1 MKREKKFFD
10 NERLIIIVGTTIFFI
25 LAISIG
31 IVMYMST
38 KKNLEISEKPSN
50 VIEEMQNEE
59 NTENASTSIGK
70 TVEEQAEQ
78 GTLIKENSEEN
89 ETANTN
95 TTNNASTSNTKNTA
109 NTSTTNTATSEA
121 NTNETNTT
129 NAQNAQNAQNEEQPK
144 EEPKNETTETQEQV
158 TETKQEVTFIKPTD
172 GEIIREFAKDNL
184 IYSETLK
191 EWITHTAVDIKADK
205 TSVIKSSA
213 DGIVKSIVNDPRYG
227 LTVIIEHDDG
237 YETVYSNLLTAEF
250 VVEGEEVSQGQTIG
264 TVGNTAS
271 FESSM
276 DCHLHFELLKDGEYL
291 DPTIYLK

>member
-10 NERLIIIVGTTIFFI
+10 NERLIIYVGTAIFFI
-25 LAISIG
+25 LAVSIG

-38 KKNLEISEKPSN
+38 KKDLEISERTSN
-50 VIEEMQNEE
+50 VTEETQKEE

-70 TVEEQAEQ
+70 TVEEQTEQ
-78 GTLIKENSEEN
+78 GTLIKEDSEEN

-95 TTNNASTSNTKNTA
+95 TTNNASTSNTENTT

-129 NAQNAQNAQNEEQPK
+129 NAQNAQNEEQPK

-172 GEIIREFAKDNL
+172 GEIIGEFAKDNL

-264 TVGNTAS
+264 TAGNTAS

-276 DCHLHFELLKDGEYL
+276 YCHLHFELLKDGESL

>member
-1 MKREKKFFD
+1 MKREKKFFE

-31 IVMYMST
+31 IVMHMST
-38 KKNLEISEKPSN
+38 KKDLEISERTSN
-50 VIEEMQNEE
+50 VTEETQKEE

-70 TVEEQAEQ
+70 TVEEQTEQ
-78 GTLIKENSEEN
+78 GTLIKEDSEEN

-95 TTNNASTSNTKNTA
+95 TTNNASTSNTENTA

-129 NAQNAQNAQNEEQPK
+129 NAQNAQNEEQPK

>member
-1 MKREKKFFD
+1 MKREKKFFE

-38 KKNLEISEKPSN
+38 KKNLEISERTSN
-50 VIEEMQNEE
+50 VTEETQNEE

-70 TVEEQAEQ
+70 TVEEQTEQ
-78 GTLIKENSEEN
+78 GTLIKEDSEEN

-95 TTNNASTSNTKNTA
+95 TTNNASTSNTENTT

-129 NAQNAQNAQNEEQPK
+129 NAQNEEQPK

-172 GEIIREFAKDNL
+172 GEIIGEFAKDNL

-264 TVGNTAS
+264 TAGNTAS
-271 FESSM
+271 FESGM

>member
-10 NERLIIIVGTTIFFI
+10 NERLIIYVGTAIFFI
-25 LAISIG
+25 LAVSIG

-38 KKNLEISEKPSN
+38 KKDLEISERTSN
-50 VIEEMQNEE
+50 VTEETQKEE
-59 NTENASTSIGK
+59 NTENASTIVSK
-70 TVEEQAEQ
+70 TVEEQTEQ
-78 GTLIKENSEEN
+78 GTLIKEDSEEN

-95 TTNNASTSNTKNTA
+95 TTNNASTSNTENTT
-109 NTSTTNTATSEA
+109 NTSTTNTDTSEA

-129 NAQNAQNAQNEEQPK
+129 NAQNEEQPK

-172 GEIIREFAKDNL
+172 GEIIGEFAKDNL

-264 TVGNTAS
+264 TAGNTAS

>member
-10 NERLIIIVGTTIFFI
+10 NERLIIYVGTAIFFI
-25 LAISIG
+25 LAVSIG

-38 KKNLEISEKPSN
+38 KKDLEISERTSN
-50 VIEEMQNEE
+50 VTEETQKEE

-70 TVEEQAEQ
+70 TVEEQTEQ
-78 GTLIKENSEEN
+78 GTLIKEDSEEN

-95 TTNNASTSNTKNTA
+95 TTNNASTSNTENTT

-129 NAQNAQNAQNEEQPK
+129 NTTNAQNEEQPK

-172 GEIIREFAKDNL
+172 GEIIGEFAKDNL

-264 TVGNTAS
+264 TAGNTAS

>member
-10 NERLIIIVGTTIFFI
+10 NERLIIYVGTAIFFI
-25 LAISIG
+25 LAVSIG

-38 KKNLEISEKPSN
+38 KKDLEISERTSN
-50 VIEEMQNEE
+50 VTEETQKEE

-70 TVEEQAEQ
+70 TVEEQTEQ
-78 GTLIKENSEEN
+78 GTLIKEDSEEN

-95 TTNNASTSNTKNTA
+95 TTNNASTSNTENTT

-129 NAQNAQNAQNEEQPK
+129 NAQNEEQ
-144 EEPKNETTETQEQV
+144 KNETTETQEQV

-172 GEIIREFAKDNL
+172 GEIIGEFAKDNL

-264 TVGNTAS
+264 TAGNTAS

>member
-10 NERLIIIVGTTIFFI
+10 NERLIIYVGTAIFFI
-25 LAISIG
+25 LAVSIG

-38 KKNLEISEKPSN
+38 KKDLEISERTSN
-50 VIEEMQNEE
+50 VTEETQKEE

-70 TVEEQAEQ
+70 TVEEQTEQ
-78 GTLIKENSEEN
+78 GTLIKEDSEEN

-95 TTNNASTSNTKNTA
+95 TTNNASTSNTENTT

-129 NAQNAQNAQNEEQPK
+129 NAQNAQNEEQPK

-172 GEIIREFAKDNL
+172 GEIIGEFAKDNL

-250 VVEGEEVSQGQTIG
+250 VVEGEEVSQGQTIV
-264 TVGNTAS
+264 TAGNTAS

>member
-10 NERLIIIVGTTIFFI
+10 NERLIIYVGTAIFFI
-25 LAISIG
+25 LAVSIG

-38 KKNLEISEKPSN
+38 KKDLEISERTSN
-50 VIEEMQNEE
+50 VTEEIQNEE

-70 TVEEQAEQ
+70 TVEEQTEQ
-78 GTLIKENSEEN
+78 GTLIKEDSEEN

-95 TTNNASTSNTKNTA
+95 STNNSSTSDTENTT

-129 NAQNAQNAQNEEQPK
+129 NAQNEEQPK

-172 GEIIREFAKDNL
+172 GEIIGEFAKDNL

-264 TVGNTAS
+264 TAGNTAS

>member
-1 MKREKKFFD
+1 MKREKKFFE

-38 KKNLEISEKPSN
+38 KKNLEISERTSN
-50 VIEEMQNEE
+50 VTEEIQNEE

-70 TVEEQAEQ
+70 TVEEQTEQ
-78 GTLIKENSEEN
+78 GTLIKEDSEEN

-95 TTNNASTSNTKNTA
+95 STNNSSTSDTENTT

-129 NAQNAQNAQNEEQPK
+129 NAQNEEQPK

-172 GEIIREFAKDNL
+172 GEIIGEFAKDNL

-264 TVGNTAS
+264 TAGNTAS
-271 FESSM
+271 FESGM

>member
-1 MKREKKFFD
+1 MKREKKFFE

-38 KKNLEISEKPSN
+38 KKDLEISERTSN
-50 VIEEMQNEE
+50 VTEETQKEE

-70 TVEEQAEQ
+70 TVEEQTEQ
-78 GTLIKENSEEN
+78 GTLIKEDSEEN

-95 TTNNASTSNTKNTA
+95 TTNNASTSNTENTT

-129 NAQNAQNAQNEEQPK
+129 NAQNAQNEEQPK

-172 GEIIREFAKDNL
+172 GEIIGEFAKDNL

>member
-10 NERLIIIVGTTIFFI
+10 NERLIIYVGTAIFFI
-25 LAISIG
+25 LAVSIG

-38 KKNLEISEKPSN
+38 KKDLEISERTSN
-50 VIEEMQNEE
+50 VTEEMQNEE

-70 TVEEQAEQ
+70 TVEEQTEQ
-78 GTLIKENSEEN
+78 GTLIKEDSEEN

-95 TTNNASTSNTKNTA
+95 TTNNASTSNTENTT

-121 NTNETNTT
+121 NTNET
-129 NAQNAQNAQNEEQPK
+129 NAQNAQNEEQPK

-172 GEIIREFAKDNL
+172 GEIIGEFAKDNL

-264 TVGNTAS
+264 TAGNTAS

>member
-10 NERLIIIVGTTIFFI
+10 NERLIIYVGTAIFFI
-25 LAISIG
+25 LAVSIG

-38 KKNLEISEKPSN
+38 KKDLEISEITSN
-50 VIEEMQNEE
+50 VTEETQKEE

-70 TVEEQAEQ
+70 TVEEQTEQ
-78 GTLIKENSEEN
+78 GTLIKEDSEEN

-95 TTNNASTSNTKNTA
+95 TTNNASTSNTENTT

-129 NAQNAQNAQNEEQPK
+129 NAQNAQNEEQPK

-172 GEIIREFAKDNL
+172 GEIIGEFAKDNL

-264 TVGNTAS
+264 TAGNTAS

>member
-10 NERLIIIVGTTIFFI
+10 NERLIIYVGTAIFFI
-25 LAISIG
+25 LAVSIG

-38 KKNLEISEKPSN
+38 KKDLEISERTSN
-50 VIEEMQNEE
+50 VTEETQKEE

-70 TVEEQAEQ
+70 TVEEQTEQ
-78 GTLIKENSEEN
+78 GTLIKEDSEEN

-95 TTNNASTSNTKNTA
+95 TTNNASTSNTENTT
-109 NTSTTNTATSEA
+109 NTSTTNTDTSEA

-129 NAQNAQNAQNEEQPK
+129 NAQNEEQPK

-172 GEIIREFAKDNL
+172 GEIIGEFAKDNL

-264 TVGNTAS
+264 TAGNTAS

>member
-10 NERLIIIVGTTIFFI
+10 NERLIIYVGTAIFFI
-25 LAISIG
+25 LAVSIG

-38 KKNLEISEKPSN
+38 KKNLEISERTSN
-50 VIEEMQNEE
+50 VTEEMQNEE

-70 TVEEQAEQ
+70 TVEEQTEQ
-78 GTLIKENSEEN
+78 GTLIKEDSEEN
-89 ETANTN
+89 ETANTTNNSNTSNTSN
-95 TTNNASTSNTKNTA
+95 TTNEAT

-129 NAQNAQNAQNEEQPK
+129 NAQNEEQPK

-172 GEIIREFAKDNL
+172 GEIIGEFAKDNL

-264 TVGNTAS
+264 TAGNTAS

>member
-1 MKREKKFFD
+1 MKREKKFFE

-38 KKNLEISEKPSN
+38 KKNLEISERTSN
-50 VIEEMQNEE
+50 VTEEIQNEE

-70 TVEEQAEQ
+70 TVEEQTEQ
-78 GTLIKENSEEN
+78 GTLIKEDSEEN

-95 TTNNASTSNTKNTA
+95 TTNNASTSNTENTT

-129 NAQNAQNAQNEEQPK
+129 NAQNAQNEEQPK

-172 GEIIREFAKDNL
+172 GEIIGEFAKDNL

-264 TVGNTAS
+264 TAGNTAS

>member
-10 NERLIIIVGTTIFFI
+10 NERLIIYVGTAIFFI
-25 LAISIG
+25 LAVSIG

-38 KKNLEISEKPSN
+38 KKDLEISERTSN
-50 VIEEMQNEE
+50 VTEETQKEE
-59 NTENASTSIGK
+59 NTENASTSLGK
-70 TVEEQAEQ
+70 TVEEQTEQ
-78 GTLIKENSEEN
+78 GTLIKEDSEEN

-95 TTNNASTSNTKNTA
+95 TTNNASTSNTENTT
-109 NTSTTNTATSEA
+109 NTSTTNTDTSEA

-129 NAQNAQNAQNEEQPK
+129 NAQNEEQPK

-172 GEIIREFAKDNL
+172 GEIIGEFAKDNL

-264 TVGNTAS
+264 TAGNTAS

>member
-1 MKREKKFFD
+1 MKREKKFFE
-10 NERLIIIVGTTIFFI
+10 NERLIIYVGTAIFFI
-25 LAISIG
+25 LAVSIG

-50 VIEEMQNEE
+50 VTEETQKEE

-95 TTNNASTSNTKNTA
+95 TTNNASTSNTENTT

-129 NAQNAQNAQNEEQPK
+129 NAQNAQNEEQPK

-172 GEIIREFAKDNL
+172 GEIIGEFAKDNL

-264 TVGNTAS
+264 TAGNTAS

>member
-1 MKREKKFFD
+1 MKREKKFFE

-38 KKNLEISEKPSN
+38 KKNLEISERTSN
-50 VIEEMQNEE
+50 VTEETQNEE

-70 TVEEQAEQ
+70 TVEEQTEQ
-78 GTLIKENSEEN
+78 GTLIKEDSEEN

-95 TTNNASTSNTKNTA
+95 STNNSSTSDTENTT

-129 NAQNAQNAQNEEQPK
+129 NAQNAQNEEQPK

-172 GEIIREFAKDNL
+172 GEIIGEFAKDNL

-191 EWITHTAVDIKADK
+191 EWITHTAVDIKADR

-227 LTVIIEHDDG
+227 LTDIIEHDVG
-237 YETVYSNLLTAEF
+237 YETVYPNLLSAEF

-264 TVGNTAS
+264 TAGNTAS

>member
-10 NERLIIIVGTTIFFI
+10 NERLIIYVGTAIFFI
-25 LAISIG
+25 LAVSIG

-38 KKNLEISEKPSN
+38 KKDLEISERTSN
-50 VIEEMQNEE
+50 VTEETQKEE

-70 TVEEQAEQ
+70 TVEEQTEQ
-78 GTLIKENSEEN
+78 GTLIKEDSEEN

-95 TTNNASTSNTKNTA
+95 TTNNASTSNTENTT
-109 NTSTTNTATSEA
+109 NTSTTNTDTSEA

-129 NAQNAQNAQNEEQPK
+129 NAQNAQNEEQPK

-172 GEIIREFAKDNL
+172 GEIIGEFAKDNL

-264 TVGNTAS
+264 TAGNTAS

>member
-1 MKREKKFFD
+1 MKREKKFFE

-38 KKNLEISEKPSN
+38 KKDLEISERTSN
-50 VIEEMQNEE
+50 VTEEIQNEE

-70 TVEEQAEQ
+70 TVEEQTEQ
-78 GTLIKENSEEN
+78 GTLIKEDSEEN

-95 TTNNASTSNTKNTA
+95 STNNSSTSDTENTT

-129 NAQNAQNAQNEEQPK
+129 NAQNEEQPK

-172 GEIIREFAKDNL
+172 GEIIGEFAKDNL

-250 VVEGEEVSQGQTIG
+250 VVDGEEVSQGQTIG
-264 TVGNTAS
+264 TAGNTAS

>member
-10 NERLIIIVGTTIFFI
+10 NERLIIYVGTAIFFI
-25 LAISIG
+25 LAVSIG

-38 KKNLEISEKPSN
+38 KKDLEISERTSN
-50 VIEEMQNEE
+50 VTEETQKEE

-70 TVEEQAEQ
+70 TVEEQTEQ
-78 GTLIKENSEEN
+78 GTLIKEDSEEN

-95 TTNNASTSNTKNTA
+95 TTNNASTSNTENTT
-109 NTSTTNTATSEA
+109 NTSTTNTATSEV

-129 NAQNAQNAQNEEQPK
+129 NAQNAQNEEQPK

-172 GEIIREFAKDNL
+172 GEIIGEFAKDNL

-264 TVGNTAS
+264 TAGNTAS

>member
-1 MKREKKFFD
+1 MKREKKFFE
-10 NERLIIIVGTTIFFI
+10 NEHLIIYVGTAIFFI
-25 LAISIG
+25 LAVSIG

-38 KKNLEISEKPSN
+38 KKDLEISERTSN
-50 VIEEMQNEE
+50 VTEETQKEE

-70 TVEEQAEQ
+70 TVEEQTEQ
-78 GTLIKENSEEN
+78 GTLIKEDSEEN

-95 TTNNASTSNTKNTA
+95 STNNSSTSDTENTT

-121 NTNETNTT
+121 NTNTTNTT
-129 NAQNAQNAQNEEQPK
+129 NAQNEEQPK

-172 GEIIREFAKDNL
+172 GEIIGEFAKDNL

-264 TVGNTAS
+264 TAGNTAS

>member
-10 NERLIIIVGTTIFFI
+10 NERLIIYVGTAIFFI
-25 LAISIG
+25 LAVSIG

-38 KKNLEISEKPSN
+38 KKNLEISERTSN
-50 VIEEMQNEE
+50 VTEETQKEE

-70 TVEEQAEQ
+70 TVEEQTEQ
-78 GTLIKENSEEN
+78 GTLIKEDSEEN

-95 TTNNASTSNTKNTA
+95 TTNNASTSNTENTT

-129 NAQNAQNAQNEEQPK
+129 NAQNAQNEEQPK

-172 GEIIREFAKDNL
+172 GEIIGEFAKDNL

-264 TVGNTAS
+264 TAGNTAS

>member
-10 NERLIIIVGTTIFFI
+10 NERLIIYVGTAIFFI
-25 LAISIG
+25 LAVSIG

-38 KKNLEISEKPSN
+38 KKDLEISERTSN
-50 VIEEMQNEE
+50 VTEETQKEE

-70 TVEEQAEQ
+70 TVEEQTEQ
-78 GTLIKENSEEN
+78 GTLIKEDSEEN
-89 ETANTN
+89 ETAN
-95 TTNNASTSNTKNTA
+95 TTNNASTSNTENTT
-109 NTSTTNTATSEA
+109 NTSITNTATSEA

-129 NAQNAQNAQNEEQPK
+129 NVQNEEQPK

-172 GEIIREFAKDNL
+172 GEIIGEFAKDNL

-264 TVGNTAS
+264 TAGNTAS

>member
-1 MKREKKFFD
+1 
-10 NERLIIIVGTTIFFI
+10 
-25 LAISIG
+25 
-31 IVMYMST
+31 MYMST
-38 KKNLEISEKPSN
+38 KKDLEISERTSN
-50 VIEEMQNEE
+50 VTEETQKEE

-70 TVEEQAEQ
+70 TVEEQTEQ
-78 GTLIKENSEEN
+78 GTLIKEDSEEN

-95 TTNNASTSNTKNTA
+95 TTNNASTSNTENTT

-129 NAQNAQNAQNEEQPK
+129 NAQNAQNEEQPK

-172 GEIIREFAKDNL
+172 GEIIGEFAKDNL

-264 TVGNTAS
+264 TAGNTAS

>member
-1 MKREKKFFD
+1 MKREKKFLD
-10 NERLIIIVGTTIFFI
+10 NERLIIYVGTAIFFI
-25 LAISIG
+25 LAVSIG

-38 KKNLEISEKPSN
+38 KKDLEISERTSN
-50 VIEEMQNEE
+50 VTEETQKEE

-70 TVEEQAEQ
+70 TVEEQTEQ
-78 GTLIKENSEEN
+78 GTLIKEDSEEN

-95 TTNNASTSNTKNTA
+95 TTN
-109 NTSTTNTATSEA
+109 
-121 NTNETNTT
+121 
-129 NAQNAQNAQNEEQPK
+129 AQNEEQPKEQPK
-144 EEPKNETTETQEQV
+144 EEPKNETTETQEQA

-172 GEIIREFAKDNL
+172 GEIIGEFAKDNL

-205 TSVIKSSA
+205 TSVVKSSA

-264 TVGNTAS
+264 TAGNTAS

>member
-1 MKREKKFFD
+1 MKREKKFFE
-10 NERLIIIVGTTIFFI
+10 NEHLIIYVGTAIFFI
-25 LAISIG
+25 LAVSIG

-38 KKNLEISEKPSN
+38 KKDLEISERTSN
-50 VIEEMQNEE
+50 VTEEIQNEE

-70 TVEEQAEQ
+70 TVEEQTEQ
-78 GTLIKENSEEN
+78 GTLIKEDSEEN

-95 TTNNASTSNTKNTA
+95 STNNSSTSDTENTT

-121 NTNETNTT
+121 NTNTTNTT
-129 NAQNAQNAQNEEQPK
+129 NAQNEEQPK

-172 GEIIREFAKDNL
+172 GEIIGEFAKDNL

-264 TVGNTAS
+264 TAGNTAS

>member
-1 MKREKKFFD
+1 MKREKKFFE

-38 KKNLEISEKPSN
+38 KKNLEISERTSN
-50 VIEEMQNEE
+50 VTEETQNEE

-70 TVEEQAEQ
+70 TVEEQTEQ
-78 GTLIKENSEEN
+78 GTLIKEDSEEN

-95 TTNNASTSNTKNTA
+95 STNNSSTSDTENTT

-129 NAQNAQNAQNEEQPK
+129 NAQNAQNEEQPK

-172 GEIIREFAKDNL
+172 GEIIGEFAKDNL

-264 TVGNTAS
+264 TAGNTAS
-271 FESSM
+271 FERSM

>member
-129 NAQNAQNAQNEEQPK
+129 NAQNAQNEEQPK

>member
-1 MKREKKFFD
+1 MKREKKFFE

-38 KKNLEISEKPSN
+38 KKNLEISERTSN
-50 VIEEMQNEE
+50 VTEEIQNEE

-70 TVEEQAEQ
+70 TVEEQTEQ
-78 GTLIKENSEEN
+78 GTLIKEDSEEN

-95 TTNNASTSNTKNTA
+95 STNNSSTSDTENTT

-121 NTNETNTT
+121 NTNTTNTT
-129 NAQNAQNAQNEEQPK
+129 NAQNEEQPK

-172 GEIIREFAKDNL
+172 GEIIGEFAKDNL

-264 TVGNTAS
+264 TAGNTAS

>member
-1 MKREKKFFD
+1 MKREKKFFE

-25 LAISIG
+25 LAISIV

-38 KKNLEISEKPSN
+38 KKDLEISERTSN
-50 VIEEMQNEE
+50 VTEETQKEE

-70 TVEEQAEQ
+70 TVEEQTEQ
-78 GTLIKENSEEN
+78 GTLIKEDSEEN

-95 TTNNASTSNTKNTA
+95 STNNSSTSDTENTT

-129 NAQNAQNAQNEEQPK
+129 NAQNAQNEEQPK

-172 GEIIREFAKDNL
+172 GEIIGEFAKDNL

>member
-1 MKREKKFFD
+1 MKREKKFFE

-38 KKNLEISEKPSN
+38 KKDLEISERTSN
-50 VIEEMQNEE
+50 VTEEIQNEE

-70 TVEEQAEQ
+70 TVEEQTEQ
-78 GTLIKENSEEN
+78 GTLIKEDSEEN

-95 TTNNASTSNTKNTA
+95 TTNNASTSNTENTT

-129 NAQNAQNAQNEEQPK
+129 NAQNAQNEEQPK

-172 GEIIREFAKDNL
+172 GEIIGEFAKDNL

-264 TVGNTAS
+264 TAGNTAS

>member
-1 MKREKKFFD
+1 MKREKKFLD
-10 NERLIIIVGTTIFFI
+10 NERLIIYVGTAIFFI
-25 LAISIG
+25 LAVSIG

-38 KKNLEISEKPSN
+38 KKDLEISERTSN
-50 VIEEMQNEE
+50 VTEETQKEE

-70 TVEEQAEQ
+70 TVEEQTEQ
-78 GTLIKENSEEN
+78 GTLIKEDSEEN

-95 TTNNASTSNTKNTA
+95 TTN
-109 NTSTTNTATSEA
+109 
-121 NTNETNTT
+121 
-129 NAQNAQNAQNEEQPK
+129 AQNEEQPKEQPK

-158 TETKQEVTFIKPTD
+158 TETKQEVSFIKPTD
-172 GEIIREFAKDNL
+172 GEIIGEFAKDNL

-264 TVGNTAS
+264 TAGNTAS

>member
-1 MKREKKFFD
+1 MKREKKFFE
-10 NERLIIIVGTTIFFI
+10 NERLIIIVGTAIFFI
-25 LAISIG
+25 LAVSIG

-38 KKNLEISEKPSN
+38 KKDLEISERTSN
-50 VIEEMQNEE
+50 VTEETQKEE

-70 TVEEQAEQ
+70 TVEEQTEQ
-78 GTLIKENSEEN
+78 GTLIKEDSEEN

-95 TTNNASTSNTKNTA
+95 TTNNASTSNTENTT

-129 NAQNAQNAQNEEQPK
+129 NAQNAQNEEQPK

-172 GEIIREFAKDNL
+172 GEIIGEFAKDNL

-264 TVGNTAS
+264 TAGNTAS

>member
-1 MKREKKFFD
+1 MKREKKFFE

-38 KKNLEISEKPSN
+38 KKNLEISERTSN
-50 VIEEMQNEE
+50 VTEEIQNEE

-70 TVEEQAEQ
+70 TVEEQTEQ
-78 GTLIKENSEEN
+78 GTLIKEDSEEN

-95 TTNNASTSNTKNTA
+95 TTNNASTSNTENTT
-109 NTSTTNTATSEA
+109 NTSTTNTDTSEA

-129 NAQNAQNAQNEEQPK
+129 NAQNEEQPK

-172 GEIIREFAKDNL
+172 GEIIGEFAKDNL

-264 TVGNTAS
+264 TAGNTAS